1 MFKTNL
7 KSIIPNG
14 CGEEVD
20 FIVFAMFSN
29 DGHLGFLTQ
38 PNTIILKPWSLIML
52 HVKFDNNWCNGFREK
67 VV

>member
-20 FIVFAMFSN
+20 FIVFAIFSN
-29 DGHLGFLTQ
+29 DGHLGFLT
-38 PNTIILKPWSLIML
+38 
-52 HVKFDNNWCNGFREK
+52 
-67 VV
+67 